1 MGRGVWAGKSKCD
14 AMSGEKIAHGKV
26 VKFMSIIALDGLNG
40 KVELVVDVSVEVL
53 DRGRSISLG
62 TQGKCPGI
70 VRKVIN

>member
-1 MGRGVWAGKSKCD
+1 
-14 AMSGEKIAHGKV
+14 MSGEKIAHGKV

-40 KVELVVDVSVEVL
+40 EVELVVDISVEVL
-53 DRGRSISLG
+53 DHGRSISLG